1 MTLRKAYWRIADG
14 ITFPLALVAALGA
27 LESSYSYGYIGAF
40 MADMSI
46 AQFTAC
52 ESE

>member
-1 MTLRKAYWRIADG
+1 MTKAYWRIADAF
-14 ITFPLALVAALGA
+14 TFPLALIAALGA
-27 LESSYSYGYIGAF
+27 LESSYSYGYIGALI
-40 MADMSI
+40 ADMSI